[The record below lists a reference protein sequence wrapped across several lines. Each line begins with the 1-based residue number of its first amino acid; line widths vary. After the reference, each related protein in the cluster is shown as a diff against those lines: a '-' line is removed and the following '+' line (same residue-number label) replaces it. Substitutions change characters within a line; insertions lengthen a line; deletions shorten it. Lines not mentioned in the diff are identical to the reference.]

1 MTKKRIK
8 ASETKLCN
16 YIDQLQYVLDI
27 LTTMYKIAI
36 WAKIVLNGQI
46 PKGLLIWKSFEF
58 KKPFNYWIIKDG
70 LHKIFLNQSHLVS
83 IIKCHY
89 MYISRLPVL
98 RYCLETPLH
107 PHGLSRLVTSTVF
120 FFCFLNSVKDCLVK
134 KGFFWLRNWR
144 LLQISESDGFPNPN
158 GLDSESGSFRKMFAS
173 KGHFRTN
180 LAELY

>member
-1 MTKKRIK
+1 
-8 ASETKLCN
+8 
-16 YIDQLQYVLDI
+16 
-27 LTTMYKIAI
+27 MYKIAI

-134 KGFFWLRNWR
+134 KGFFFGSGIEVFCRFQSQKVF
-144 LLQISESDGFPNPN
+144 QIQMDLILKV
-158 GLDSESGSFRKMFAS
+158 GLFERCLHQ
-173 KGHFRTN
+173 KGILEQTSLNFTKGPM
-180 LAELY
+180 